1 MSLNHSPGIVT
12 NGLVFCYDMNN
23 GKSYIGAPVTNL
35 LPSPATNGY
44 PTFGNSWGTYN
55 TNQYGSGTYWSIGS
69 VASVSNNIVTMTA
82 AHSLR
87 TYDVMV
93 PQTSGGGVTAGT
105 NYLIK
110 KISDTQFCLYPYN
123 GSQDGSQ
130 GYINP
135 VTGNHKVYD
144 DMMFDNKI
152 AINASG
158 FPTMWWGA
166 PHLPNSGLVKEII
179 KQGFNGIPG
188 RPATD
193 CIRLHYIRDAGLD
206 GMAYGADGI
215 VTAGNPHIV
224 SFWARAVT
232 TSAVGV
238 TNAYQIY
245 NHGVTSPYSPSWGF
259 TLGALGEWKKY
270 SFTFT
275 PNNPYCFSYWFPGT
289 GNMKYDIACIQFET
303 GSIASNFVAG
313 TRSNTQAILDLV
325 GQNTVTASSLTY
337 NSNGTFGFNGSSNYF
352 DTGKDLSWNNLD
364 KASLTFILKPS
375 NLTMGNSGF
384 AGKMNPDWEW
394 AFYQSG
400 TNLSMVYWNTGGG
413 HSNGMDW
420 TATNFFTSTSQY
432 VVFQYVWD
440 GSTSYVY
447 RNGELFLTKTATD
460 PSINQNRS
468 NNIVIGGHTYVWGDS
483 YWNGTIQVACF
494 YNRALT
500 PAEVKQNFNALR
512 GRYSI

>member
-1 MSLNHSPGIVT
+1 MLAKKKLQREFHFVWYARTISSINYQNANSVTAQYQCSRRYHLKRAQQGSGNMALAHSPGIIT
-12 NGLVFCYDMNN
+12 NGLVFAYDMSNTK
-23 GKSYIGAPVTNL
+23 KSWKGRPVTNQFAIPTPDADGYVGFQVNGTGTFRRIFSGAYGGYDIGPNDIVYRYDL
-35 LPSPATNGY
+35 GATGCHYHGNDVTINAGQTATWSFDYYVDPSVTGY
-44 PTFGNSWGTYN
+44 PS
-55 TNQYGSGTYWSIGS
+55 
-69 VASVSNNIVTMTA
+69 
-82 AHSLR
+82 
-87 TYDVMV
+87 
-93 PQTSGGGVTAGT
+93 T
-105 NYLIK
+105 NYLANFEGVIGG
-110 KISDTQFCLYPYN
+110 SAGDPTPTQIGVWKRITFTGTAGSTGTCRMLLYP
-123 GSQDGSQ
+123 GACGDRLATG
-130 GYINP
+130 GFVLFKNP
-135 VTGNHKVYD
+135 QVE
-144 DMMFDNKI
+144 FD
-152 AINASG
+152 
-158 FPTMWWGA
+158 A
-166 PHLPNSGLVKEII
+166 PG
-179 KQGFNGIPG
+179 
-188 RPATD
+188 
-193 CIRLHYIRDAGLD
+193 
-206 GMAYGADGI
+206 
-215 VTAGNPHIV
+215 
-224 SFWARAVT
+224 
-232 TSAVGV
+232 
-238 TNAYQIY
+238 
-245 NHGVTSPYSPSWGF
+245 
-259 TLGALGEWKKY
+259 
-270 SFTFT
+270 
-275 PNNPYCFSYWFPGT
+275 NNPSP
-289 GNMKYDIACIQFET
+289 
-303 GSIASNFVAG
+303 FVAG
-313 TRSNTQAILDLV
+313 TRSNTQAIVDLV

-400 TNLSMVYWNTGGG
+400 TDLSMVYWNTGGG

-512 GRYSI
+512 GRYGI

>member
-1 MSLNHSPGIVT
+1 MALNHSPKIIT
-12 NGLVFCYDMNN
+12 DGLVFAYDMANTK
-23 GKSYIGAPVTNL
+23 KSWKGSPTTNL
-35 LPSPATNGY
+35 FGTNLVATNATKQIPNGQ
-44 PTFGNSWGTYN
+44 FSGTYN
-55 TNQYGSGTYWSIGS
+55 GWTATGVANDNPRVVLFNGSITVIPSTFYTLSCLYWS
-69 VASVSNNIVTMTA
+69 SNNIVGDVYLKFSDTGWTE
-82 AHSLR
+82 S
-87 TYDVMV
+87 TYYIQ
-93 PQTSGGGVTAGT
+93 PFTSQSVSRSGSFSTTDLGGGWKYCVGSFQTLPTTTTLQQLFFDVDVAG
-105 NYLIK
+105 
-110 KISDTQFCLYPYN
+110 
-123 GSQDGSQ
+123 
-130 GYINP
+130 
-135 VTGNHKVYD
+135 V
-144 DMMFDNKI
+144 
-152 AINASG
+152 
-158 FPTMWWGA
+158 
-166 PHLPNSGLVKEII
+166 
-179 KQGFNGIPG
+179 
-188 RPATD
+188 
-193 CIRLHYIRDAGLD
+193 
-206 GMAYGADGI
+206 I
-215 VTAGNPHIV
+215 V
-224 SFWARAVT
+224 F
-232 TSAVGV
+232 V
-238 TNAYQIY
+238 TNFQ
-245 NHGVTSPYSPSWGF
+245 
-259 TLGALGEWKKY
+259 LEQQ
-270 SFTFT
+270 TFST
-275 PNNPYCFSYWFPGT
+275 P
-289 GNMKYDIACIQFET
+289 
-303 GSIASNFVAG
+303 FVAG
-313 TRSNTQAILDLV
+313 TRSNTQAIVDLV

-468 NNIVIGGHTYVWGDS
+468 NNIVIGGHTHVWGDS

-512 GRYSI
+512 GRYGI